1 MLHTGQLDLVSL
13 GEPLV
18 ELYRRADGAFI
29 DGVAGDM
36 FNTLFYASRLGLA
49 TGMITAVG
57 NDLFTPSLMGA
68 FRKAG
73 IDASHVLRLDDRRNG
88 LYFIELDDT
97 GEYTFHFWRAGSAA
111 TQTLHGHGIETI
123 ESYALRARYFLLSGI
138 TLAVMEQR
146 VRLFELLERLHGRV
160 TIVLDTNYRQRLWES
175 AAAYRA
181 CLERALPFVDLFL
194 PSASDLRAAYA
205 DAPLDTLVRE
215 PAFSSPKLTVVKDG
229 AAGYA
234 IVREGGVV
242 RRPPQRAVRPVDAT
256 GAGDAFN
263 AGVIAGLSRGMSAE
277 ASADLGGRI
286 ALRALAVRGAVD
298 WDFHGEAADANGN
311 DAAISNASSHEPT
324 P

>member
-18 ELYRRADGAFI
+18 ELYRRADGAFT

-36 FNTLFYASRLGLA
+36 FNALFYASRLGLA

-57 NDLFTPSLMGA
+57 NDLFTSSLMEA
-68 FRKAG
+68 FRIAG
-73 IDASHVLRLDDRRNG
+73 VDASHVLRLGDRRNG
-88 LYFIELDDT
+88 LYFIELDDE

-111 TQTLHGHGIETI
+111 TQTMARLGIEAI
-123 ESYALRARYFLLSGI
+123 AAYALRARFFLLSGI

-146 VRLFELLERLHGRV
+146 EGLFELLERLRGRV
-160 TIVLDTNYRQRLWES
+160 SIALDTNYRPSLWES
-175 AAAYRA
+175 PAAYRA

-194 PSASDLRAAYA
+194 PSASDLRAAYP
-205 DAPLDTLVRE
+205 DVPLEALLRE
-215 PAFSSPKLTVVKDG
+215 PAIACSGLTVMKDG
-229 AAGYA
+229 AAGCA
-234 IVREGGVV
+234 IVRDGTIT
-242 RRPPQRAVRPVDAT
+242 RKPPELTVRPVDAT

-263 AGVIAGLSRGMSAE
+263 AGLIAGLARGMSAE
-277 ASADLGGRI
+277 ASADLGGRT

-298 WDFHGEAADANGN
+298 WDFHGEPARGTGN
-311 DAAISNASSHEPT
+311 DAAIFNASSHQST